1 MLSRDERKKQA
12 EAKYERRLAEDRLA
26 TAEAQ
31 QKELEARAKQRELR
45 RREEQETA
53 NDKKAEDK
61 RRIQEKKHRRE
72 LREEQ
77 QKEKDESK
85 RARESYRQTHP
96 GFYNPNLKIHSV
108 IAVFLSLLALFI
120 AFSFF
125 FRGNAGFIGN
135 ALADCL
141 LGCFSY
147 TAFLI
152 PIFML
157 VHAIL
162 WRRDVRERT
171 LLPKLICFI
180 PLLLLS
186 SALAA
191 VLAKG
196 FDASIYDAGAAFL
209 AGCTFTGGGAVGG
222 AVGYVMHRAFGMVGL
237 VLFSVIVYALFIA
250 LYCRDLLK
258 MLYERARLAIKAA
271 MVERAKR
278 RQDARTARAVQKQQD
293 KVKKKEMRLA
303 RREEQ
308 QKELAQRKKDQRE
321 EAALRR
327 EERRVALEAKKE
339 EQLSAKK
346 EAAALKAADT
356 AEKTDAKPA
365 QPKDAPL
372 PSVRDRILLSPRP
385 AEEKPAAKE
394 EGRQLPE
401 VLQEDVAA
409 RDAQATAR
417 DRRRALFADLE
428 DDWNELPVERVA
440 TPDARQAA
448 GKPQKKLFD
457 FDSMPVERADTVS
470 PAKKAGAAAAALAND
485 PMHDKEALDLSRD
498 ELTVTKESVRP
509 IKAVDEPTEMSEEA
523 PQQPEAPARPSS
535 PLGKRLWR
543 SMTGAPA
550 PATEETE
557 EVDAAEETDINYFR
571 RIATPANEQ
580 ATANDDLLFT
590 NPQIRPM
597 PKRGAAKAADAAAE
611 AQRAIPTDEEPIT
624 VAPATHI
631 PPAAEN
637 PFHPQNNPGYKKE
650 GKAPAPQ
657 YNGVQD
663 PSLFSPAGMASK
675 SKPVQQQMQVTAAPA
690 KPTPPPKPPYQ
701 YPPIS
706 LLIAPDVENERNIA
720 AEVQANAE
728 KLVTTLDSFKVHTR
742 VTGYTRGPRITRYEI
757 VPDAGI
763 RVAKI
768 SALVEDI
775 SMSLATAGIRIEA
788 PIPGKSAVGIE
799 VPNSNSTLVRLRS
812 MLDSE
817 KFRNVPD
824 KSYVCLGGDVT
835 GQPVYCDLAK
845 MPHLLVAGATGM
857 GKSVCINSII
867 LSLLYKATPE
877 EIKLIMIDPKM
888 VEFNIYAG
896 IPHLLV
902 PVVTDPKKAAG
913 ALSWAVNEMERRYA
927 LIKQANVR
935 NIKDYNRY
943 VTETGDGEVLPKI
956 IIIIDELADLML
968 SAKDAV
974 ETSIARL
981 AAKARAAGIH
991 LLIGT
996 QRPSVDVITGTI
1008 KSNIP
1013 SRIAFHVS
1021 SQVDSRTILDSA
1033 GAEKLLTHGDML
1045 YVAAGKEPQR
1055 VQGAFVDDKEIVRVV
1070 EFLKTHNEI
1079 DDAHGEEI
1087 MADIEREAEKC
1098 VPQKKRD
1105 DDDDFG
1111 GGGSNIPTDDDDNH
1125 LLWAALQVGFDFKK
1139 ISTSLLQRKLSIGYG
1154 KAAKILDA
1162 LEDQGYISA
1171 PDGSKPREILISY
1184 EEFKE
1189 MMARGVHEQT
1199 NGNF

>member
-1 MLSRDERKKQA
+1 M
-12 EAKYERRLAEDRLA
+12 
-26 TAEAQ
+26 
-31 QKELEARAKQRELR
+31 
-45 RREEQETA
+45 
-53 NDKKAEDK
+53 
-61 RRIQEKKHRRE
+61 
-72 LREEQ
+72 
-77 QKEKDESK
+77 
-85 RARESYRQTHP
+85 
-96 GFYNPNLKIHSV
+96 
-108 IAVFLSLLALFI
+108 
-120 AFSFF
+120 
-125 FRGNAGFIGN
+125 
-135 ALADCL
+135 
-141 LGCFSY
+141 
-147 TAFLI
+147 
-152 PIFML
+152 
-157 VHAIL
+157 
-162 WRRDVRERT
+162 
-171 LLPKLICFI
+171 
-180 PLLLLS
+180 
-186 SALAA
+186 
-191 VLAKG
+191 
-196 FDASIYDAGAAFL
+196 
-209 AGCTFTGGGAVGG
+209 
-222 AVGYVMHRAFGMVGL
+222 
-237 VLFSVIVYALFIA
+237 
-250 LYCRDLLK
+250 
-258 MLYERARLAIKAA
+258 
-271 MVERAKR
+271 
-278 RQDARTARAVQKQQD
+278 
-293 KVKKKEMRLA
+293 
-303 RREEQ
+303 
-308 QKELAQRKKDQRE
+308 
-321 EAALRR
+321 
-327 EERRVALEAKKE
+327 
-339 EQLSAKK
+339 
-346 EAAALKAADT
+346 
-356 AEKTDAKPA
+356 
-365 QPKDAPL
+365 
-372 PSVRDRILLSPRP
+372 
-385 AEEKPAAKE
+385 
-394 EGRQLPE
+394 
-401 VLQEDVAA
+401 
-409 RDAQATAR
+409 
-417 DRRRALFADLE
+417 
-428 DDWNELPVERVA
+428 
-440 TPDARQAA
+440 
-448 GKPQKKLFD
+448 
-457 FDSMPVERADTVS
+457 
-470 PAKKAGAAAAALAND
+470 
-485 PMHDKEALDLSRD
+485 
-498 ELTVTKESVRP
+498 
-509 IKAVDEPTEMSEEA
+509 
-523 PQQPEAPARPSS
+523 
-535 PLGKRLWR
+535 
-543 SMTGAPA
+543 
-550 PATEETE
+550 
-557 EVDAAEETDINYFR
+557 
-571 RIATPANEQ
+571 
-580 ATANDDLLFT
+580 
-590 NPQIRPM
+590 
-597 PKRGAAKAADAAAE
+597 
-611 AQRAIPTDEEPIT
+611 
-624 VAPATHI
+624 
-631 PPAAEN
+631 
-637 PFHPQNNPGYKKE
+637 
-650 GKAPAPQ
+650 
-657 YNGVQD
+657 
-663 PSLFSPAGMASK
+663 
-675 SKPVQQQMQVTAAPA
+675 
-690 KPTPPPKPPYQ
+690 
-701 YPPIS
+701 
-706 LLIAPDVENERNIA
+706 
-720 AEVQANAE
+720 
-728 KLVTTLDSFKVHTR
+728 
-742 VTGYTRGPRITRYEI
+742 
-757 VPDAGI
+757 PDAGI